1 MHVSVLPR
9 LKTIDPPGPRS
20 SLGTAGLVYQRE
32 ECDAAG
38 LVYQRDECDAAGD
51 AEIRPIV
58 VFERSKSFRATLPS
72 EW

>member
-38 LVYQRDECDAAGD
+38 D

-58 VFERSKSFRATLPS
+58 VFERSKSFGATLPS